1 MAEVFLNGKY
11 VGDVSNPQEFRNE
24 LLDDRRKSKLNS
36 NVNVFFDKRI
46 NAVFVESAKGRL
58 RRPLIVVKGGQPLVT
73 DKHLQM
79 LQKGELHWVDLIKQ
93 GLVEYLD
100 AAEEENALVAFTQ
113 DQITNEHTHLE
124 VAPIAILGLCGSYV
138 PFANHSP
145 GARISMG
152 AKNQKQALGLYV
164 ANYLT
169 RFDTDVNVLATP
181 QTPIVRS
188 IMHGVS
194 HFDKHPAGQNY
205 TVAVMS
211 YQGFNLEDAIVM
223 NKGSIERGLG
233 RSFYY
238 NPSSVSELRYSG
250 GLMDQI
256 CVPDKDVRGYRIER
270 DYRFLEEDGIVSV
283 ESEVGESDVIIGRTS
298 PPRFLSS
305 GDEYNLAA
313 NQHRESSLSIKPQEG
328 GRVDFV
334 LVTENEEGN
343 KLVQVR
349 MRQLR
354 IPEVGDKFTSRHGQ
368 KGIIG
373 LIVPHQDMP
382 FSASG
387 VVPDL
392 LFSPNG
398 IPSRMTMSHVL
409 ELVGGKAGALT
420 GRFIDG
426 TTFNSEK
433 EDDLRSELANFG
445 FRDDGTE
452 TFYNGITGER
462 YAARI
467 FVGNMYYMKLKHMVS
482 KRLQSRARGPIQLLT
497 RQPTEG
503 RAKEGGLRLGEM
515 EKDTLVAHGASMLLK
530 ERFDSD
536 KVVVPV
542 SEMCGII
549 ATDEE
554 LKKKSYSMCPE
565 AAEADSTS
573 NIEVSYAFKLLLDEL
588 KSMGIYP
595 RLHLKNK
602 Y

>member
-11 VGDVSNPQEFRNE
+11 VGDVANPLE
-24 LLDDRRKSKLNS
+24 LRAQLVDERRKNKLDT
-36 NVNVFFDKRI
+36 NVNVFYDPKVNVLFI
-46 NAVFVESAKGRL
+46 EAGKGRL
-58 RRPLIVVKGGQPLVT
+58 RRPLVVVKDGKSTLT
-73 DKHLQM
+73 AKHGEQL
-79 LQKGELHWVDLIKQ
+79 KAGELVWTDLMKQ
-93 GLVEYLD
+93 GIIEYLD
-100 AAEEENALVAFTQ
+100 AAEEENAYVAFTESAL
-113 DQITNEHTHLE
+113 TPEHTHLE
-124 VAPIAILGLCGSYV
+124 IAPIAILGLCGSYV
-138 PFANHSP
+138 PFSNHSP
-145 GARISMG
+145 GARVSMG
-152 AKNQKQALGLYV
+152 SKNQKQSLGLYA

-169 RFDTDVNVLATP
+169 RFDTDVNILATP
-181 QTPIVRS
+181 QSPLVKTV
-188 IMHGVS
+188 MHNVS
-194 HFDKHPAGQNY
+194 GYDAHPAGQNM

-211 YQGFNLEDAIVM
+211 FMGYNLEDAIVM
-223 NKGSIERGLG
+223 NKGSIDRGLA

-238 NPSSVSELRYSG
+238 NPSSAAELRYSG
-250 GLMDQI
+250 GLMDQVT
-256 CVPDKDVRGYRIER
+256 VPQKDVRGYRIER
-270 DYRFLEEDGIVSV
+270 DYRFLEDDGVVMV
-283 ESEVGESDVIIGRTS
+283 ESDVNESDVIIGRIS
-298 PPRFLSS
+298 PPRFLT
-305 GDEYNLAA
+305 GADEYNLAA
-313 NQHRESSLSIKPQEG
+313 NQHRESSVAIKPQEG

-334 LVTENEEGN
+334 LITENEEGN
-343 KLVQVR
+343 KLIQVR

-373 LIVPHQDMP
+373 LIVPHEDMP

-387 VVPDL
+387 IVPDL

-409 ELVGGKAGALT
+409 ELVGGKVGSMS

-433 EDDLRSELANFG
+433 EDDIRTELTSYG

-462 YAARI
+462 YTARI
-467 FVGNMYYMKLKHMVS
+467 FVGNMFYMKLKHMVS

-536 KVVVPV
+536 KVVVSI
-542 SEMCGII
+542 SEMCGIV

-554 LKKKSYSMCPE
+554 LKKKSYAMCP
-565 AAEADSTS
+565 DSTETDVTS

-595 RLHLKNK
+595 KLVLKNK